1 MLITKIV
8 KSRKGRDS
16 YAVYLDEALAFHAS
30 ESILMRFGLR
40 RGMQLDQESVEEV
53 ALASSVEEARA
64 IAINLI
70 SYRPRSSKE
79 LNDKLKQKGFSA
91 EVACGAIRHLQD
103 INLLNDL
110 EFARMLV
117 RDKLRGKPMGRAMV
131 RRKLLEKG
139 IAFQIVERVL
149 KEYISEDD
157 EREAA
162 ARLAARKLKLSR
174 SRFADLDTS
183 RRRKRMMDY
192 LLGRGFSTDVALK
205 TVRTVFP

>member
-1 MLITKIV
+1 VLITKIG
-8 KSRKGRDS
+8 KSRKGRNG
-16 YAVYLDEALAFHAS
+16 YAVYIDEALSFHAS
-30 ESILMRFGLR
+30 EAMLTKFGLR
-40 RGMQLDQESVEEV
+40 RGVQLDQETVEEI
-53 ALASSVEEARA
+53 ASASSMEEARA
-64 IAINLI
+64 VAVNLI

-79 LNDKLKQKGFSA
+79 LSDKLKQKGFSA
-91 EVACGAIRHLQD
+91 EIACDVIRHLQD
-103 INLLNDL
+103 VNLVNDL

-139 IAFQIVERVL
+139 IGFQIVERVL

-162 ARLAARKLKLSR
+162 TRLAAKKLKLSR

-192 LLGRGFSTDVALK
+192 LVGRGFSAEVALK